1 MEYPNKHDVQERA
14 AAGQP
19 ISQEEVS
26 SLEREERD
34 MTGWGPVPGGTAGM
48 SPNLYSSPR
57 RSETPAHN
65 PLATAQSLHDRQ
77 MNFIAKEAE
86 LARKPADDITKDDA
100 AEIQKLEVRQPAR
113 AV

>member
-1 MEYPNKHDVQERA
+1 MEYPNKRDVQERA

-48 SPNLYSSPR
+48 FPNLNLSPR
-57 RSETPAHN
+57 RLYNRGLT
-65 PLATAQSLHDRQ
+65 TRQ
-77 MNFIAKEAE
+77 
-86 LARKPADDITKDDA
+86 RP
-100 AEIQKLEVRQPAR
+100 PR
-113 AV
+113 AYVTGR